1 MKNID
6 RKHVVLPPL
15 IKTMGRYKYP
25 YHAVIMLICEIPAGQ
40 ITTEKALME
49 CLAKA
54 YGKADLEIERYPLA
68 TKDMLDEKYPVWR
81 VVSQRGHLQN
91 ACGKETQKVKLE
103 AEGHTI
109 VQLDPKKDAYIVENY
124 KDYLF
129 DFSSLKI
136 TYLDD
141 LHDFVQAASALMGQ

>member
-1 MKNID
+1 MKNKD

-40 ITTEKALME
+40 IATEKALME

-81 VVSQRGHLQN
+81 IVSQRGHLQN
-91 ACGKETQKVKLE
+91 ACGKETQKAKLE

-109 VQLDPKKDAYIVENY
+109 VQPDPEKDAYIVQNY
-124 KDYLF
+124 KDCLF
-129 DFSSLKI
+129 DFSFLNI

-141 LHDFVQAASALMGQ
+141 LRDFVQAASALMGR

>member
-1 MKNID
+1 MKNKD

-40 ITTEKALME
+40 IATEKALME

-81 VVSQRGHLQN
+81 IVSQRGHLQN
-91 ACGKETQKVKLE
+91 ACGKETQKAKLE

-109 VQLDPKKDAYIVENY
+109 VQPDPEKDAYIVQNY
-124 KDYLF
+124 KDCLF
-129 DFSSLKI
+129 DFSFLAI
-136 TYLDD
+136 YCLDD
-141 LHDFVQAASALMGQ
+141 LHDFVQTATKLMAQ

>member
-1 MKNID
+1 MKNKD

-40 ITTEKALME
+40 IATEKALME

-54 YGKADLEIERYPLA
+54 YDKADLEIERYPLA

-81 VVSQRGHLQN
+81 IVSQRGHLQN
-91 ACGKETQKVKLE
+91 ACGNETQKVKLE

-109 VQLDPKKDAYIVENY
+109 VQPDPEKDAYIVENY
-124 KDYLF
+124 KDCMF

-141 LHDFVQAASALMGQ
+141 LRDFVLAASALMGQ